1 MKTLVIGTRGSQ
13 LALAQARFVLE
24 SLKQIYPHLS
34 FEVKIIKTTGDKFL
48 NQSFDKME
56 GKGFFVKEIEDA
68 LLNKEIDLAV
78 HSMKDLPTE
87 EEKRLKIV
95 AVTEREDPRDVLV
108 SREDYWLV
116 TLPRGAVIGTSSVRR
131 KAQLLYYR
139 PDLKFKPVRGN
150 INTRLRKMGES
161 QVDAI
166 ILAYS
171 GLKRLSLEKEIR
183 EILPME
189 MCMPAAGQGALGIQ
203 VRTDDENASSIARSL
218 NHYPTE
224 RAIAAE
230 RAMLKYLGGGCHVP
244 IGAYGELKSTE
255 VRLWGVVAS
264 TDGRFCLRDVLS
276 GPISDAAFIGRH
288 LARRLLKKGA
298 EKYMGTNHSEC

>member
-13 LALAQARFVLE
+13 LALAQSRLILE
-24 SLKQIYPHLS
+24 SLKQIHPFIN
-34 FEVKIIKTTGDKFL
+34 FEIKIIKTTGDKFL

-56 GKGFFVKEIEDA
+56 GKGFFVKEIEEA
-68 LLNKEIDLAV
+68 LLNMEIDLAV

-87 EEKRLKIV
+87 EAKGLKVV

-108 SREDYWLV
+108 SSEDYWLA

-131 KAQLLYYR
+131 KAQLLNYR

-150 INTRLRKMGES
+150 VNTRLRKMKEGE
-161 QVDAI
+161 VDAI

-183 EILPME
+183 EVIPME
-189 MCMPAAGQGALGIQ
+189 VCMPAVGQGALGIQ
-203 VRTDDENASSIARSL
+203 VRTDDEEINRITYSL

-244 IGAYGELKSTE
+244 VGAYGALKSTE
-255 VRLWGVVAS
+255 VSLWGVVAS
-264 TDGRFCLRDVLS
+264 TDGKFFLRDVLS

-298 EKYMGTNHSEC
+298 EKYMGTKQSEC